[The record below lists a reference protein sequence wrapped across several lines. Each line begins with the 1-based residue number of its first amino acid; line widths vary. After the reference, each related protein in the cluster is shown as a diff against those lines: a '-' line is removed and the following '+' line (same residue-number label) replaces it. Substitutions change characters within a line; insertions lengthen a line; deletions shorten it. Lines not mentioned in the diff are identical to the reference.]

1 MRIVQRM
8 LATGLPGIVLFSGAL
23 LSCKPDREPVAPV
36 EIQRPSTRA
45 ILPAPGSLI
54 VSRGSA
60 IRMAFDEGMNPG
72 TFPGHFKLWSI
83 LGDTVPGIFQGVD
96 TSVLFLPD
104 QQLQP
109 GTIYQGALRGRVRD
123 LQNTSIG
130 LNGDGVFDD
139 TTLLMNTWFYTEGEY
154 STNGRYRIFLRD
166 RKGEAVR
173 VFAAFDSVGIYTG
186 FKAPEGMAL
195 AVDGSELFVSSTG
208 RDSVVFISTA
218 TNAEEKR
225 IGVAAYPSSMAVSG
239 TTLYVINING
249 KAVTKIDITSK
260 SVIAKYSLTFFPGRL
275 AVSLDGQT
283 LYTLDQSTGDLVLLR
298 STDGTVIKR
307 LTKAVKGV
315 IEGDIA
321 VHPTTGTV
329 YICNAGD
336 FNVKTTDPAGGA
348 LQVLTSYPA
357 NVKPIAIAFDDAHY
371 YVAAGKTLFKYDQS
385 SGAVLASLTFAS
397 TVKSVTVIPTGEL
410 VYAPVNMSIVVLD
423 AKTLTVLK
431 EIPTNSSGLESI
443 IASPNKFQ

>member
-1 MRIVQRM
+1 MSTVNVFQAKSTLSKLIERVETGKDEEIVIARH
-8 LATGLPGIVLFSGAL
+8 G
-23 LSCKPDREPVAPV
+23 RPVARLTRLASV
-36 EIQRPSTRA
+36 RP
-45 ILPAPGSLI
+45 
-54 VSRGSA
+54 
-60 IRMAFDEGMNPG
+60 
-72 TFPGHFKLWSI
+72 
-83 LGDTVPGIFQGVD
+83 
-96 TSVLFLPD
+96 
-104 QQLQP
+104 
-109 GTIYQGALRGRVRD
+109 
-123 LQNTSIG
+123 
-130 LNGDGVFDD
+130 
-139 TTLLMNTWFYTEGEY
+139 
-154 STNGRYRIFLRD
+154 
-166 RKGEAVR
+166 
-173 VFAAFDSVGIYTG
+173 
-186 FKAPEGMAL
+186 
-195 AVDGSELFVSSTG
+195 
-208 RDSVVFISTA
+208 
-218 TNAEEKR
+218 EKR

-315 IEGDIA
+315 IEGDLA
-321 VHPTTGTV
+321 VHPTAGTV

-357 NVKPIAIAFDDAHY
+357 NVKPIAIAFDAAHY

-385 SGAVLASLTFAS
+385 SGTVLATLTFAS

-410 VYAPVNMSIVVLD
+410 VYAPVNMSIFVLD
-423 AKTLTVLK
+423 AKTLTILK